1 MVRCI
6 VVPGR
11 GTLDC
16 KFEHWYGWLES
27 RLNDTGLF
35 DEVILPEMMPDPVVA
50 SEHEWVP
57 FLRGLGVDEETV
69 VVGHSSGG
77 AAARAA
83 KESEIPNFKG
93 SYLGRFPLVSDDFW
107 TSI

>member
-50 SEHEWVP
+50 SEHEP
-57 FLRGLGVDEETV
+57 DGGV
-69 VVGHSSGG
+69 
-77 AAARAA
+77 ARLEARRRRA
-83 KESEIPNFKG
+83 
-93 SYLGRFPLVSDDFW
+93 R
-107 TSI
+107 